1 MTISKGIDKSVTQN
15 FSHVAYILNISDHQM
30 YIKCLCTGHR
40 VYLIWISGDQAFIE
54 SIDA

>member
-30 YIKCLCTGHR
+30 YIKCLCTDHR